1 MHRDFWARSVKHA
14 CIGVAILSTTMI
26 TSGQQPEENPFQAA
40 GDRGELVKI
49 LPPPAA
55 VQAQR
60 DISSAAAPPHS
71 GATVFKASYGVGN
84 LIYHSG
90 GKVMVT
96 PAFYPIFWNLDVAG
110 ATGAQRQV
118 GQHRRGSRT

>member
-1 MHRDFWARSVKHA
+1 MQRDFWARSIKYA
-14 CIGVAILSTTMI
+14 CIGVAVLSTTMI

-60 DISSAAAPPHS
+60 DILSALRRRISVRRSLRP
-71 GATVFKASYGVGN
+71 ATA
-84 LIYHSG
+84 
-90 GKVMVT
+90 
-96 PAFYPIFWNLDVAG
+96 
-110 ATGAQRQV
+110 
-118 GQHRRGSRT
+118 